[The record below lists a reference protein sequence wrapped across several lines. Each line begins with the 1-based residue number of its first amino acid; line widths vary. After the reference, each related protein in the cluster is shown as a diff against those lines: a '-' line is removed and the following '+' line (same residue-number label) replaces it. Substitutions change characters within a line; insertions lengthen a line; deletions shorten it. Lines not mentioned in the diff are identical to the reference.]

1 MKTHAMKRSDI
12 TKTGTGPTLIPGESS
27 VKNLHM
33 PPELVPPARVAV
45 AVVVL
50 RCRTVPQPLLP
61 APALGEAAAAL
72 GDRPTDV
79 ALAAGPG

>member
-1 MKTHAMKRSDI
+1 
-12 TKTGTGPTLIPGESS
+12 
-27 VKNLHM
+27 M
-33 PPELVPPARVAV
+33 PPELVPPARVAG

-50 RCRTVPQPLLP
+50 RCRTVPLLP

>member
-1 MKTHAMKRSDI
+1 
-12 TKTGTGPTLIPGESS
+12 
-27 VKNLHM
+27 M
-33 PPELVPPARVAV
+33 PPELVPPARVAG

-50 RCRTVPQPLLP
+50 RCRTVPLLP

-79 ALAAGPG
+79 ALAAGPGWNKNRRRCKSDFV

>member
-1 MKTHAMKRSDI
+1 
-12 TKTGTGPTLIPGESS
+12 
-27 VKNLHM
+27 M
-33 PPELVPPARVAV
+33 PPELVPPARVAG

-50 RCRTVPQPLLP
+50 RCRTVPLLP

-79 ALAAGPG
+79 ALAAGPGWNKNRRWFMECYATH